1 MLIMAKDLRTANS
14 VFRTPQKIGET
25 RMKKTTFGV
34 IVGNRGFFPDALAKQ
49 GRKNILDVLRK
60 NGFNSVALSMQ
71 EAKYGAV
78 ETFADAKKCAA
89 LFAQNSEKIDGII
102 VTLPNFGDEKGV
114 AEAIKRS
121 GFGVPILIQAEPDM
135 PGKMSIASRRD
146 SFCGKISVCNNLRQ
160 AGIPYT
166 LTKSHTVKVTS
177 AEFKKELDD
186 FASACRIVKGLKNA
200 RFGAIG
206 ARTGAFNTVR
216 YSEKILELSDISVE
230 TIDLSEIL
238 GRVALLADN
247 DRGVKRKLNAIR
259 KYVPAESI
267 PGDKLLKMA
276 KFGSVIDKWVKDME
290 LDGTAIQ
297 CWTSLQEFFGIVP
310 CTLMSMMSEV
320 LVPSACEVDITG
332 LLGMY
337 ILQLASGA
345 PSALLDWNNNYGAE
359 PDKCVLFHCSNVPR
373 SFFKSSRMDYQEI
386 IAGAVGKDNTYGTVV
401 GRIAPGKA
409 TFCRTTT
416 DDTAGVIS
424 AYVGEGEFTNDKLD
438 TFGGYGVM
446 KIPDL
451 QILMQYI
458 CLMGFEHHVAVNLS
472 QKAEAITEALDNYMG
487 WDVYLHA

>member
-1 MLIMAKDLRTANS
+1 
-14 VFRTPQKIGET
+14 
-25 RMKKTTFGV
+25 MKKTTFGV
-34 IVGNRGFFPDALAKQ
+34 IIGNRGFFPDALAKQ
-49 GRKNILDVLRK
+49 GRKDILDVLKK

-71 EAKYGAV
+71 QTKYGAV
-78 ETFADAKKCAA
+78 ETFEDVKKCVG
-89 LFAQNSEKIDGII
+89 LFAEKSDKIDGVI

-114 AEAIKRS
+114 AETIKRS
-121 GFGVPILIQAEPDM
+121 GLNVPILIHAEPDAQD
-135 PGKMSIASRRD
+135 KMSIANRRD

-177 AEFKKELDD
+177 AEFKKDLDD
-186 FASACRIVKGLKNA
+186 FASVCRVIKGLKNA

-216 YSEKILELSDISVE
+216 YSEKILELSGISVE

-247 DRGVKRKLNAIR
+247 DRAVKRKLNAIT
-259 KYVPAESI
+259 KYIPTKPIPA
-267 PGDKLLKMA
+267 DKLLKMA
-276 KFGSVIDKWVKDME
+276 KFGYVVDRWVRETE

-297 CWTSLQEFFGIVP
+297 CWTALEEFFGIVP
-310 CTLMSMMSEV
+310 CTLMSMMSES

-337 ILQLASGA
+337 ILQLAGGT
-345 PSALLDWNNNYGAE
+345 PSAILDWNNNYGSE
-359 PDKCVLFHCSNVPR
+359 PDKTVLFHCSNLPK
-373 SFFKSSRMDYQEI
+373 SFFRSSKMDYQEI

-409 TFCRTTT
+409 TFCRTST
-416 DDTAGVIS
+416 DDTAGIVS
-424 AYVGEGEFTNDKLD
+424 VYVGEGEFTNDKLD

-446 KIPDL
+446 KIANL
-451 QILMQYI
+451 QRLMQYV
-458 CLMGFEHHVAVNLS
+458 CKMGFEHHVAVNRTE
-472 QKAEAITEALDNYMG
+472 KADAIVEALDNYMG
-487 WDVYLHA
+487 WEVYRHE